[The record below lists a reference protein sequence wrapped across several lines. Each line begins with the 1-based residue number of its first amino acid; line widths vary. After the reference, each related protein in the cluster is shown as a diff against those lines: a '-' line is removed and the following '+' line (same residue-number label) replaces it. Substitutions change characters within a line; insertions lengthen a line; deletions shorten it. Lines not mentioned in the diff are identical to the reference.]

1 MILQEG
7 EEKKQKK
14 PQSSV
19 FPPNKGE
26 EHRAALSPH
35 SLGVA
40 QHQDDRVPPEEHLGD
55 EPVPRDPRPP
65 RARSLRRG
73 PSCFRRVRPHLFDV
87 LEDHVAVAVEGLGCG
102 GEGFVFFF
110 GKGGGGGLRGERGRR
125 KRSEKKMCAIGDSS
139 PLSSALPLSSLPLST
154 ILPLTL
160 TRASS
165 LWLLRRLIK
174 TCFFWSVSD
183 REREL

>member
-1 MILQEG
+1 
-7 EEKKQKK
+7 
-14 PQSSV
+14 
-19 FPPNKGE
+19 
-26 EHRAALSPH
+26 
-35 SLGVA
+35 
-40 QHQDDRVPPEEHLGD
+40 
-55 EPVPRDPRPP
+55 
-65 RARSLRRG
+65 
-73 PSCFRRVRPHLFDV
+73 
-87 LEDHVAVAVEGLGCG
+87 
-102 GEGFVFFF
+102 
-110 GKGGGGGLRGERGRR
+110 
-125 KRSEKKMCAIGDSS
+125 MCAIGDSS